1 MNEINYD
8 KLWEEI
14 DEIVQTDYGRKLP
27 HEKSVCELAKL
38 WAMSSATAQ
47 KIIDELVNKNRLLV
61 REATSQNGKKSKV
74 YTPLFPIMT

>member
-1 MNEINYD
+1 MNINYD

-14 DEIVQTDYGRKLP
+14 DEVVQASYGKKLP

-38 WAMSSATAQ
+38 WKMGFPAAQ
-47 KIIDELVNKNRLLV
+47 RIVDELVNKNRLLV

-74 YTPLFPIMT
+74 YTPIE